1 MESIPLEHGL
11 MLAATLFCLGL
22 VGVMTRRNIVFVL
35 MSLEIM
41 LNASG
46 LAFIVAGAR
55 WGSADGQVMF
65 LMILTLAA
73 AEVAVGLGLI
83 IQLYKHF
90 KTIDIDVLSAL
101 KGWLTLGVTCVRITW
116 MVTNISA
123 TRFFNSL
130 SEWRRLAEEISRGN
144 WCG

>member
-55 WGSADGQVMF
+55 WGSAAHIHTFAFRTEAKEAQAF
-65 LMILTLAA
+65 
-73 AEVAVGLGLI
+73 
-83 IQLYKHF
+83 
-90 KTIDIDVLSAL
+90 
-101 KGWLTLGVTCVRITW
+101 
-116 MVTNISA
+116 
-123 TRFFNSL
+123 RF
-130 SEWRRLAEEISRGN
+130 
-144 WCG
+144 